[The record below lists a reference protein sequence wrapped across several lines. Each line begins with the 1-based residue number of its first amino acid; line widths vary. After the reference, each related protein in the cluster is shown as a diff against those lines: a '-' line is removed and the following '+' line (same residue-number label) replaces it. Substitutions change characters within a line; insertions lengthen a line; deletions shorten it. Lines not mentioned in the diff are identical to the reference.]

1 MFKTQRRMG
10 ISSIYTNFCSRRLKF
25 PAANVQ
31 KVQICRT
38 VNKKLVVKSEKVH
51 LLMSIPLHWVD
62 SMVTIS
68 KTKLLSF
75 YKSLVAMPNSENNQ
89 ICTSYIYTFLRQAF
103 PWQESRCHWPELC
116 ASLCKFEAKL
126 FAVI

>member
-1 MFKTQRRMG
+1 MFIVNAKN
-10 ISSIYTNFCSRRLKF
+10 SIGARLG
-25 PAANVQ
+25 Q
-31 KVQICRT
+31 KGEELRWKI
-38 VNKKLVVKSEKVH
+38 K
-51 LLMSIPLHWVD
+51 
-62 SMVTIS
+62 VTIS
-68 KTKLLSF
+68 KTKFLSF